1 MKKINFRI
9 TTLNHYQIA
18 LILLIL
24 AIILYTICLGNMP
37 LRDWDEGYYGIVA
50 RDMVENNNWLF
61 LTYLDEPFLLK
72 PPLMIWLVAISYKLG
87 GINEFTSRF
96 PVAFITALGVPLI
109 YLIGNIIFNEGNGIS
124 QRRKDAKES
133 FGNDLPLFC
142 LENRQYISLFTA
154 LVYLTLLP
162 VVRHGRLAMMDGII
176 VTFFLFSIYCVLKSK
191 TNQYYGIGVGLG
203 LGCIAL
209 TKGVLVLLLGFIIKL
224 FVLVNREYKL
234 LKNVYLWLGIILGL
248 MAVFSWYWLQY
259 QQYGDTFI
267 NVHFKSQSF
276 DRLSTAVEGNK
287 GSIFYYV
294 IELLKYT
301 IPWLLFLPQGL
312 ILAWQ
317 NKDKPWGNL
326 ILIGFTV
333 YLVTI
338 SLMGTKLPWYIM
350 PIYPFFTLAVGVKL
364 AQLYQQE
371 IYPNWLKFVFYS
383 LGGLMLGGIVYFVLS
398 DPQIPLILMAILLSL
413 TFILSA
419 YYIQVKNKKFI
430 PTLFIGLY
438 LSFGL
443 FFTSNS
449 WNWEFNENFN
459 AKTVGLLINHNTPEK
474 TIIYTS
480 FSYSRPSVDFYS
492 DRPVIPANINQLQEL
507 GKSENYLLIN
517 AEILPQLNLI
527 NYENLGTAE
536 NFILIKS

>member
-1 MKKINFRI
+1 MKKINFKI

-24 AIILYTICLGNMP
+24 AIILYTMSLGNVP

-50 RDMVENNNWLF
+50 RDMVENNNWLY

-96 PVAFITALGVPLI
+96 PVAIITALGVPLI
-109 YLIGNIIFNEGNGIS
+109 YLIARELFNQKNVEIFHETSLNFNKKI
-124 QRRKDAKES
+124 
-133 FGNDLPLFC
+133 P
-142 LENRQYISLFTA
+142 LFTA

-176 VTFFLFSIYCVLKSK
+176 VTFFLISIYCLLKSK
-191 TNQYYGIGVGLG
+191 TNKIYGIGVGLG